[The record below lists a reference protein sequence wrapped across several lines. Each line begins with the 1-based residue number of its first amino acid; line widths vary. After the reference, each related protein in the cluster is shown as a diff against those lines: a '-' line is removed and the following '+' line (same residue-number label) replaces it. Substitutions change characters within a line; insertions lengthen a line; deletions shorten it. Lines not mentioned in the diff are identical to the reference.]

1 MNSGVAARRLLIL
14 LSGLPLPLAQAFGA
28 SLGWLMNLFPNETRR
43 VARRNIARCFAD
55 RPPAERRRLVRQSL
69 VQTGRTVAETAAIWL
84 WPLARVLPLMREV
97 VGAELLEAGMA
108 RGRGVIVLSPHL
120 GSWEMSGLYLSTRYG
135 ITSMYRPPK
144 LTALDELMRQAR
156 ERGGA
161 HLVPTD
167 AGGVRA
173 LLKALRQGGLIGILP
188 DQDPGLEAGVFAPFF
203 GHPANTMVLLP
214 KLARKS
220 GATVLFVYSERL
232 PWGRGFRLHIRPA
245 PPGIDDADLVQ
256 AATRLNQGVEEC
268 VRALPT
274 QYQWGYK
281 RYKGRPEGTPDFY
294 ARDAQDAQSD

>member
-1 MNSGVAARRLLIL
+1 LLRLLAR
-14 LSGLPLPLAQAFGA
+14 LPLPVAQALGA
-28 SLGWLMNLFPNETRR
+28 TLGWLLSLFPNETRR
-43 VARRNIARCFAD
+43 VARRNIGRCFAD
-55 RPPAERRRLVRQSL
+55 WSPAERRRLLRRSL
-69 VQTGRTVAETAAIWL
+69 MQTGRTAAETAAIWL
-84 WPLARVLPLMREV
+84 WPLDRVLPLMRDV
-97 VGAELLEAGMA
+97 VGVDLLDAGMA

-120 GSWEMSGLYLSTRYG
+120 GSWEMSGLYLSIRYG

-144 LTALDELMRQAR
+144 LVELDELMRRAR

-173 LLKALRQGGLIGILP
+173 LLKALREGGLVGILP
-188 DQDPGLEAGVFAPFF
+188 DQDPGLDAGVFAPFF

-232 PWGRGFRLHIRPA
+232 PRGRGFRLHIRPA
-245 PPGIDDADLVQ
+245 PAGIDDADLTL
-256 AATRLNQGVEEC
+256 AAASLNQGVEAC
-268 VRALPT
+268 VRALPE

-281 RYKGRPEGTPDFY
+281 RFKGLPAGMPDFY
-294 ARDAQDAQSD
+294 SREEKDV

>member
-1 MNSGVAARRLLIL
+1 
-14 LSGLPLPLAQAFGA
+14 LPVAQALGA
-28 SLGWLMNLFPNETRR
+28 TLGWLLSLFPNETRR
-43 VARRNIARCFAD
+43 VARRNIGRCFAD
-55 RPPAERRRLVRQSL
+55 WSPAERRRLLRRSL
-69 VQTGRTVAETAAIWL
+69 MQTGRTAAETAAIWL
-84 WPLARVLPLMREV
+84 WPLDRVLPLMRDV
-97 VGAELLEAGMA
+97 VGVDLLDAGMA

-120 GSWEMSGLYLSTRYG
+120 GSWEMSGLYISIRYG

-144 LTALDELMRQAR
+144 LVELDELMRRAR

-173 LLKALRQGGLIGILP
+173 LLKALRQGGLVGILP
-188 DQDPGLEAGVFAPFF
+188 DQDPGLDVGVFAPFF

-232 PWGRGFRLHIRPA
+232 PRGRGFRLHIRPA
-245 PPGIDDADLVQ
+245 PAGIDDADLTL
-256 AATRLNQGVEEC
+256 AAASLNQGVEAC
-268 VRALPT
+268 VRALPE

-281 RYKGRPEGTPDFY
+281 RFKGRPAGMPDFY
-294 ARDAQDAQSD
+294 SREEKDV